1 MTSGCTLLSF
11 LILLPLA
18 ASAQTNSQPAALIL
32 PPGTPLP
39 VSIPDHL
46 PMKIGQ
52 PIRAELLYPV
62 YDHNKVVLPARTL
75 VNGTIVSLT
84 PDRTRR
90 IHARLRLDFT
100 PFHIPVVRF
109 TSIVLPD
116 GTTAPLSTTT
126 ATDGAPIY
134 RLVAPPPRKGG
145 FIAQQLDTV
154 KQAAKDRIAVVTG
167 PDKKDRFVQF
177 VYSQFPYHPER
188 IAKNTA
194 WTAETAAPL
203 PIPGFSRAPPPPARA
218 VADDTTRPTWILQAY
233 LSTPISSAT
242 SKPGEKISATVAEP
256 ILNPDG
262 SVAVPQGSIL
272 NGEVTK
278 ARPSRSW
285 GRAGQL
291 SFNFRDLTFPG
302 AEPQSVQAALT
313 GTDGAADMAMNSEG
327 EVKPKPKD
335 KLVVPAI
342 LIGLALRPLDRDGG
356 RHSFG
361 KDAVASNSLGT
372 IGFILGTAAQR
383 PNLAAGLGFYGAAIS
398 IYERVLRRGKE
409 VAFAKDTRV
418 VLQTTPRRSA
428 AIKPAVPPA
437 P

>member
-1 MTSGCTLLSF
+1 MTSGKALLSTLL
-11 LILLPLA
+11 LLPLSA
-18 ASAQTNSQPAALIL
+18 AAQNGSAVIL

-39 VSIPDHL
+39 VSIPNHL
-46 PMKIGQ
+46 PMKTGQ
-52 PIRAELLYPV
+52 PIRAELLYPI
-62 YDHNKVVLPARTL
+62 YDHDKVVLPARTI
-75 VNGTIVSLT
+75 VIGTILSLT
-84 PDRTRR
+84 PDHTRR
-90 IHARLRLDFT
+90 VHARLRLDFT

-116 GTTAPLSTTT
+116 GSTASLSTTT

-145 FIAQQLDTV
+145 LIAQQVDTL

-177 VYSQFPYHPER
+177 VYSQLPYHAER
-188 IAKNTA
+188 IAKGTA
-194 WTAETAAPL
+194 WTAETDSAL
-203 PIPGFSRAPPPPARA
+203 PIPGLSPSPPPPAPPVTA
-218 VADDTTRPTWILQAY
+218 DTTRPTWILQAY
-233 LSTPISSAT
+233 LSTPMSSAT
-242 SKPGEKISATVAEP
+242 SKSGEKISATVAEP

-302 AEPQSVQAALT
+302 SQPQSVQAALT

-335 KLVVPAI
+335 KLVIPAI
-342 LIGLALRPLDRDGG
+342 LIGLAFRPLDRDGG
-356 RHSFG
+356 QNHHMLG

-372 IGFILGTAAQR
+372 IGFIIGTAARQ
-383 PNLAAGLGFYGAAIS
+383 PNLAAGFGFYGAAIS
-398 IYERVLRRGKE
+398 IYERVIRRGKE
-409 VAFAKDTRV
+409 VTFAKDTRV

-428 AIKPAVPPA
+428 AIKPNAA